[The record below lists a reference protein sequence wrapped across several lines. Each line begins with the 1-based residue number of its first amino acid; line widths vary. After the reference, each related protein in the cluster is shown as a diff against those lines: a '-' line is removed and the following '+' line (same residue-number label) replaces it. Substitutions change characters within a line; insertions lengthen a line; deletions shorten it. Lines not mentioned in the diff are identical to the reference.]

1 MLPKDS
7 SGSGAAEDSGIFG
20 LDISDYSLVE
30 TRPFKDNTAPRKN
43 SSALVTQW
51 RLGNGKPADRPTA
64 VQPSPSGINPPEMV
78 VDGMKPD
85 ETD

>member
-1 MLPKDS
+1 M
-7 SGSGAAEDSGIFG
+7 
-20 LDISDYSLVE
+20 
-30 TRPFKDNTAPRKN
+30 
-43 SSALVTQW
+43 QW
-51 RLGNGKPADRPTA
+51 RLGNGKAADRPTA